1 MGTALVHE
9 ALAQACLRWAEE
21 GLKARWIYV
30 SEVEATYANAASV
43 PMQN

>member
-1 MGTALVHE
+1 MGTVLVHE

-30 SEVEATYANAASV
+30 SEVESSYANAASV
-43 PMQN
+43 PIQN